1 VGLRAMNWLIIA
13 VIPVVATFLT
23 WLYWR
28 RFYFFRDP
36 AREIPAGRNI
46 VAPADGTIVYA
57 NICPDGYAPMVIKKG
72 TRIRLEE
79 IAKTD
84 LPQGKLCHV
93 GIFMSFF
100 DVHVN
105 RIPIDGQLE
114 FIKHH
119 HAKNYSMNRMGLRKY
134 LRLRPL
140 SKNAVHI
147 FENERKTMRIN
158 GEFPVYVV
166 QIADAYVSKIQ
177 CFAKEGEMMKK
188 GERFGR
194 IMMGSQVDLIFPY
207 RDGMKIL
214 VKEWGHVKAGES
226 IIATY

>member
-1 VGLRAMNWLIIA
+1 MNWLII
-13 VIPVVATFLT
+13 VFIPAAAMFLL

-28 RFYFFRDP
+28 LFYFFRDP
-36 AREIPAGRNI
+36 ARKIPEGKNI

-57 NICPDGYAPMVIKKG
+57 NICEDGYAPVTIKKG
-72 TRIRLEE
+72 KRIRLDE

-119 HAKNYSMNRMGLRKY
+119 QAKNISMNGMGLRKY

-140 SKNAVHI
+140 YKNAVHI
-147 FENERKTMRIN
+147 FENERKTTRIN

-214 VKEWGHVKAGES
+214 VKEWEHVKAAES
-226 IIATY
+226 IIAIY

>member
-1 VGLRAMNWLIIA
+1 MDWIIIA
-13 VIPVVATFLT
+13 LVAFAGMFIC

-28 RFYFFRDP
+28 LFYFFRDP
-36 AREIPAGRNI
+36 ERKVPTGDNI
-46 VAPADGTIVYA
+46 VAPADGTVVYA
-57 NICPDGYAPMVIKKG
+57 NICEDGYAPVTIKKG
-72 TRIRLEE
+72 KKIRLDE

-84 LPQGKLCHV
+84 LPPGRLCHV

-105 RIPIDGQLE
+105 RVPINGQLE

-119 HAKNYSMNRMGLRKY
+119 KAKNFSMNLMGLRKY
-134 LRLRPL
+134 GGLKPL
-140 SKNAVHI
+140 YKDSVHI
-147 FENERKTMRIN
+147 YENERKTTRIR

-166 QIADAYVSKIQ
+166 QIADAYVSKIV
-177 CFAKEGEMMKK
+177 CFAEEGDMKK
-188 GERFGR
+188 KGDRFGK

-207 RDGMKIL
+207 TDNMKIQ
-214 VKEWGHVKAGES
+214 VNEWDHVKAGES

>member
-1 VGLRAMNWLIIA
+1 MNWLII
-13 VIPVVATFLT
+13 ICVVVGAMFLM

-28 RFYFFRDP
+28 LFYFFRDP
-36 AREIPAGRNI
+36 EREIPSGNNI

-57 NICPDGYAPMVIKKG
+57 NICDDEYAPVTIKKG
-72 TRIRLEE
+72 KQIRLDE

-84 LPQGKLCHV
+84 LPPGKLCHV

-105 RIPIDGQLE
+105 RIPIDGQIE
-114 FIKHH
+114 FIKHYKS
-119 HAKNYSMNRMGLRKY
+119 KNFSMNLMGLRKY
-134 LRLRPL
+134 WGLKPL
-140 SKNAVHI
+140 YKDSVHI
-147 FENERKTMRIN
+147 YENERKTVRIN
-158 GEFPVYVV
+158 GEIPVYVV
-166 QIADAYVSKIQ
+166 QIADAYVSKIVS
-177 CFAKEGEMMKK
+177 FVKEGSSQKK
-188 GERFGR
+188 GARFGK

-214 VKEWGHVKAGES
+214 VSEWDHVKAGEN

>member
-1 VGLRAMNWLIIA
+1 MNWRTIFF
-13 VIPVVATFLT
+13 IPATAIFFL

-28 RFYFFRDP
+28 LFYFFRDP
-36 AREIPAGRNI
+36 RREIPEGRNV

-57 NICPDGYAPMVIKKG
+57 NICRDGYAPLAIKMG
-72 TRIRLEE
+72 RRIRLDE

-84 LPQGKLCHV
+84 LPRGKLCHV

-105 RIPIDGQLE
+105 RVPIDGQVE

-119 HAKNYSMNRMGLRKY
+119 QAKNSSMNEMGWRKY

-140 SKNAVHI
+140 YKNALHI
-147 FENERKTMRIN
+147 FENERKTTRIN

-177 CFAKEGEMMKK
+177 CFAREGEMMKK
-188 GERFGR
+188 GERFGK

-214 VKEWGHVKAGES
+214 VREWEHVKAGES
-226 IIATY
+226 IVAAY

>member
-1 VGLRAMNWLIIA
+1 MNWLIFFL
-13 VIPVVATFLT
+13 IPAAAMFLL

-28 RFYFFRDP
+28 LFYFFRDP
-36 AREIPAGRNI
+36 QREIPKGSNI

-57 NICPDGYAPMVIKKG
+57 NICEDGYAPMAIKKG
-72 TRIRLEE
+72 KRIRLAE
-79 IAKTD
+79 IAKTG

-105 RIPIDGQLE
+105 RMPIDGRLE

-119 HAKNYSMNRMGLRKY
+119 QAKNSSMNGMGLRKY
-134 LRLRPL
+134 LRLGPL
-140 SKNAVHI
+140 CKNAVHI
-147 FENERKTMRIN
+147 FENERKTTRIN
-158 GEFPVYVV
+158 GEFPVYVI
-166 QIADAYVSKIQ
+166 QIADAYVSNIQ
-177 CFAKEGEMMKK
+177 CFVKEGEMMKK
-188 GERFGR
+188 GERFGM

-214 VKEWGHVKAGES
+214 VKEWEHVKAGES
-226 IIATY
+226 IIAIY

>member
-1 VGLRAMNWLIIA
+1 MNWLVIIL
-13 VIPVVATFLT
+13 IPAAAMFLL

-28 RFYFFRDP
+28 LFYFFRDP
-36 AREIPAGRNI
+36 IREIPEGKNI

-57 NICPDGYAPMVIKKG
+57 NIYEDGYTPVTIKSGK
-72 TRIRLEE
+72 RIRLDE

-84 LPQGKLCHV
+84 LPPGKLCHV

-105 RIPIDGQLE
+105 RIPMDGQLE

-119 HAKNYSMNRMGLRKY
+119 QAKNISMNGMGLRKY
-134 LRLRPL
+134 LRRRPL
-140 SKNAVHI
+140 YKNAVHI
-147 FENERKTMRIN
+147 FENERKTTRIN
-158 GEFPVYVV
+158 GEIPVYVV
-166 QIADAYVSKIQ
+166 QIADRYVSKIQ
-177 CFAKEGEMMKK
+177 CFAKEGAMMKK
-188 GERFGR
+188 GERFGQ

-207 RDGMKIL
+207 REGMKIL
-214 VKEWGHVKAGES
+214 VKEWEHVKAGES